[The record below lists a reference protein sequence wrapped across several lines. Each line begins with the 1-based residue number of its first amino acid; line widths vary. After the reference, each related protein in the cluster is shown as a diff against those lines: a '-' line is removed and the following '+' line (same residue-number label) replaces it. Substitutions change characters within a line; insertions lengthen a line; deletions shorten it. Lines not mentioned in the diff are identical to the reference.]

1 MDNTVQFP
9 HMALTKDAAKQ
20 FCIPASYLRKLC
32 REGKVRFVMIS
43 KNKWLI
49 NLDSLAAYFN
59 EGDNCP
65 AEQPEVVAGIRRVAP

>member
-20 FCIPASYLRKLC
+20 FCIPASYLRRLC

-59 EGDNCP
+59 EGDSP
-65 AEQPEVVAGIRRVAP
+65 AEQPETVAGIRRVAP

>member
-20 FCIPASYLRKLC
+20 FCIPASYLRRLC

-43 KNKWLI
+43 RNKWLV

-59 EGDNCP
+59 EGDCP
-65 AEQPEVVAGIRRVAP
+65 AEQPEAVAGIRRVAP

>member
-20 FCIPASYLRKLC
+20 FCIPASYLRRLC
-32 REGKVRFVMIS
+32 REGKVRCVMIS

-59 EGDNCP
+59 EGDRP
-65 AEQPEVVAGIRRVAP
+65 AEQPETVADIRRVAP

>member
-20 FCIPASYLRKLC
+20 FCIPASYLRRLC

-49 NLDSLAAYFN
+49 NLDSLAAYF
-59 EGDNCP
+59 ERGDNCP
-65 AEQPEVVAGIRRVAP
+65 AEQPETVEGIRRVAP